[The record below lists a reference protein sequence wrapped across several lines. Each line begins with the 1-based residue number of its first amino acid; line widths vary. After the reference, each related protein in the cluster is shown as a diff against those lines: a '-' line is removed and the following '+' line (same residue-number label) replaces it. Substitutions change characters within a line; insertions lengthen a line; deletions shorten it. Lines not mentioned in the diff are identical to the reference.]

1 MTMRTHGARA
11 SMLERW
17 IFSFGEIR
25 HLAMTSTKRWCDDG
39 RSALAAHAKLRLG
52 VLGLLSPATLLLG
65 SVTVPDERRYE
76 FYQPTVEHVTLHE
89 GKIAPGHY
97 AYNHMVSVEWF
108 DGQFHAVWGGNATT
122 YAEGKPGQFNVWATS
137 GDFRRWTMPE
147 QLAHVGLTPL
157 PVDPQVV
164 EWQPNLLNYRGQQL
178 WCIWY
183 AKSRDGALQGTYLSI
198 LEKGA
203 GNNWRHRKIFNRHEV
218 HGVPCIAFPS
228 QNPVLLSSG
237 RVLAPVTLFPDD
249 RFEKGE
255 QFADQRSAQQK
266 FRRWNACLFSD
277 DGGETWKVSDPIS
290 MVDDAVG
297 QWEPFF
303 YEQADGQ
310 IRAYM
315 RNFTKGT
322 PPGNQW
328 RLTTTG
334 TGAAKGTP
342 VRFPS
347 DPIYSFMETI
357 NERPQVLRLPG
368 GRYCLIQ
375 QDAYTNHRDYRTRVN
390 VALNF
395 SRSGADD
402 FVAGPP
408 VSRPGVISRY
418 AQGVEHGGSLYIG
431 YTLGPGESGPG
442 PELAGME
449 GAIVTPAPRADRYYV
464 WPRRK
469 ELVTMATTADA
480 AGNKTVR
487 RANPNARTASP
498 RLLDGDRLRTLAFA
512 DRASAGVD
520 IDPVDFAAGETLE
533 IRFDTKVARVQEVGM
548 LVLCSLGD
556 RIPIRLGVPA
566 NRPGKLYAYTRNQWE
581 PVADF
586 APDQWH
592 SLRVVIKGGEFSVT
606 VDGLAAITYPNPI
619 VNPPPRVYLGD
630 GFEVDY
636 IRSNSGSEFHI
647 ALDSLVT
654 KVAR

>member
-1 MTMRTHGARA
+1 MKRTKPSLSMIITMGT
-11 SMLERW
+11 L
-17 IFSFGEIR
+17 IF
-25 HLAMTSTKRWCDDG
+25 
-39 RSALAAHAKLRLG
+39 AAAA
-52 VLGLLSPATLLLG
+52 PAAAG
-65 SVTVPDERRYE
+65 QAQERRYQ
-76 FYQPTVEHVTLHE
+76 FYNPKIEHVTIHE
-89 GKIAPGHY
+89 GKVAPGHY
-97 AYNHMVSVEWF
+97 AYNHMASVEWF
-108 DGQFHAVWGGNATT
+108 DGQFHAVWGGNAST

-137 GDFRRWTMPE
+137 ADFRRWTMPVK
-147 QLAHVGLTPL
+147 QAHVGPGAL

-164 EWQPNLLNYRGQQL
+164 EWQPNLLNYHDQQL

-183 AKSRDGALQGTYLSI
+183 CRSDDVTLQGTYLSV

-203 GNNWRHRKIFNRHEV
+203 GKKWRHRKILDRHEV
-218 HGVPCIAFPS
+218 EGSRCVAFAS

-237 RVLAPVTLFPDD
+237 RVLAPVTLFPED
-249 RFEKGE
+249 RHLPPSE
-255 QFADQRSAQQK
+255 RQK
-266 FRRWNACLFSD
+266 FKRWNACLYTD
-277 DGGETWKVSDPIS
+277 DGGATWKVSDPIS
-290 MVDDAVG
+290 KVDDAVG

-315 RNFTKGT
+315 RNFTNGT

-334 TGAAKGTP
+334 TGAAMGTP
-342 VRFPS
+342 VRFPR
-347 DPIYSFMETI
+347 DPVYSFMETI

-375 QDAYTNHRDYRTRVN
+375 QDAWTNHRDYRTRIN

-418 AQGVEHGGSLYIG
+418 PQGVEHEGSLYVG
-431 YTLGPGESGPG
+431 YTLGPGDSGPG

-449 GAIVTPAPRADRYYV
+449 GAIVTPAPRAETYYV

-469 ELVTMATTADA
+469 EIVSMAPATDA
-480 AGNKTVR
+480 EGKKTVR

-498 RLLDGDRLRTLAFA
+498 RLAKADRPEVLEFR

-520 IDPVDFAAGETLE
+520 TDRVNFSAGDTLE
-533 IRFDTKVARVQEVGM
+533 IRFDAKVTKLQDVGM

-586 APDQWH
+586 SADRWH
-592 SLRVVIKGGEFSVT
+592 SLRLVVRGGEFSVA
-606 VDGLAAITYPNPI
+606 VDGSAAKTYPNPI
-619 VNPPPRVYLGD
+619 VNPSPRVYLGD

-636 IRSNSGSEFHI
+636 IRSNFGSEFHI

-654 KVAR
+654 KVTR